1 MDTYNSNLTTLP
13 LDANQLASGFEAN
26 PLLRGSLSAFSLGAL
41 LSLLN
46 MQRQGGLLTVRNR
59 GFLAQ
64 VWVEQGEVVDAR
76 LGVSR
81 GLYAL
86 FEAMSW
92 SEGEFQ
98 FMVAPIEARS
108 ISVSLPVIQVR
119 AALWLDRWRDV
130 LHAIPS
136 LGHRIVVCQA
146 PLGDVVIKPYQ
157 WTVLTRVVNGPLTI
171 AELALDLDHPAL
183 DVMSACVELLQIG
196 LCQLL
201 PPLEEGWVESQVLVL
216 CNILPHPTV

>member
-1 MDTYNSNLTTLP
+1 MDTQDADLTTLP
-13 LDANQLASGFEAN
+13 LDASHLAIGFEES
-26 PLLRGSLSAFSLGAL
+26 PLLRGNLSAFSLGAL

-46 MQRQGGLLTVRNR
+46 MQQQSGLLTVRNR
-59 GFLAQ
+59 GFLTQ
-64 VWVEQGEVVDAR
+64 VWVENGEVVDAR

-92 SEGEFQ
+92 GEGEFL
-98 FMVAPIEARS
+98 FMSAPIETRS
-108 ISVSLPVIQVR
+108 ISLSLPVIQVR
-119 AALWLDRWRDV
+119 AALWLDRWHDV

-136 LGHRIVVCQA
+136 LGHRIAVCQA

-157 WTVLTRVVNGPLTI
+157 WSVLTRVVTGPLTI
-171 AELALDLDHPAL
+171 AELALDLNYPAL
-183 DVMSACVELLQIG
+183 DVMRACVELLQIG

-201 PPLEEGWVESQVLVL
+201 PPLEDGWMESQVLV
-216 CNILPHPTV
+216 